1 MKKKILIMVFLFVA
15 LFVALTSVSFAKT
28 VISDAN
34 IDESGDIVG
43 KIEYS
48 FSESK
53 NYYSVDITYT
63 ATSGETK
70 AGKLYYLTSDGW
82 YNNKL
87 QLEGVYVPAD
97 FDLTQTVYIFDKAD
111 LNGDGEY
118 SEKEKIKGS
127 NGGGSSSS
135 PTMHWRTYEQFDKEA
150 GAFVGE
156 HTDLR
161 GLIQSLSYPKYMEYF
176 GHHFFS
182 RCGSLKTVT
191 YNGKEATEGTVI
203 ISPRIN
209 EIMSNTF
216 GGDGGGTNTSTLT
229 PDYTRIVF
237 EAREGSV
244 SMGQYAFCRGVVEEV
259 VFLSGRYSFH
269 GQDSIAFQFLDGTS
283 TPSLKTVVVD
293 EGTTFGSGTIKWNVG
308 NYDIVY
314 LGSEGTYSYDN
325 YSSCLTNATGS
336 VIYEENCY
344 VWGHIS
350 AENDYNCE
358 TALGCIY
365 AGDGCDFLFEE
376 ARTHQM
382 AEEYT
387 YANGY
392 LAFGEYKYAC
402 TNEGCSCG
410 ETEKIPALATSKGYS
425 AQEGIKNGAIVFG
438 IVFNRDAIS
447 AYESYLGTKIDFGV
461 LASSEKDNPLN
472 GDTSAKTGTIKSSFA
487 NTEYSIF
494 QIKLTNIP
502 SEKYDSLL
510 HLGAYLVING
520 EISYV
525 NNKEISKDS
534 ALISYDIVLALV
546 GDEEI

>member
-1 MKKKILIMVFLFVA
+1 MKKKILITVITAVMLFALLSVVA
-15 LFVALTSVSFAKT
+15 FAKT
-28 VISDAN
+28 VVSEDN
-34 IDESGDIVG
+34 IDEGGDIVASV
-43 KIEYS
+43 EYS
-48 FSESK
+48 FTGAK

-70 AGKLYYLTSDGW
+70 SGKFYYLTSEGL
-82 YNNKL
+82 YNNNL
-87 QLEGVYVPAD
+87 QLEGVYVPKD
-97 FDLTQTVYIFDKAD
+97 FDLAQTVYIFDKAD
-111 LNGDGEY
+111 LNGDGVF
-118 SEKEKIKGS
+118 SETEKIKGS
-127 NGGGSSSS
+127 NGGGDSKN
-135 PTMHWRTYEQFDKEA
+135 PTMHWRTYEAFDKTS

-156 HTDLR
+156 ATDIR
-161 GLIQSLSYPKYMEYF
+161 TLIQSLSYSKYMRYF
-176 GHHFFS
+176 GHWFLC

-191 YNGKEATEGTVI
+191 YNGREALEGTFIV
-203 ISPRIN
+203 SPTVN
-209 EIMSNTF
+209 ELMSNTF
-216 GGDGGGTNTSTLT
+216 GGDGSNVNISSLT
-229 PDYTRIVF
+229 PDYTRVIF
-237 EAREGSV
+237 EEREGSV
-244 SMGQYAFCRGVVEEV
+244 YFGQYALCRGVIEEI
-259 VFLSGRYSFH
+259 VFLGGNYSFH
-269 GQDSIAFQFLDGTS
+269 GQESIAFQFLDGTS
-283 TPSLKTVVVD
+283 TPSLKTIVLD
-293 EGTTFGSGTIKWNVG
+293 EGTTFSSGTIKWNVG
-308 NYDIVY
+308 SYDIVY

-425 AQEGIKNGAIVFG
+425 AEESIKNGAIVFG

-472 GDTSAKTGTIKSSFA
+472 GDASAKTGTIKSSFA

-525 NNKEISKDS
+525 SNKEISKDS
-534 ALISYDIVLALV
+534 TLISYDIVLALV